1 MSRRQEQYR
10 RDQAGGE
17 RDLGPGT
24 GGRPRASH
32 RLEPVH
38 LRGDNMHHYLLSTSI
53 YPGITYFSP
62 PFWSPL
68 NFGGRFFALIPR

>member
-24 GGRPRASH
+24 GGRSRASH

-38 LRGDNMHHYLLSTSI
+38 LRGDTMQLSLTRMLCES
-53 YPGITYFSP
+53 
-62 PFWSPL
+62 L
-68 NFGGRFFALIPR
+68 RRFNNHGEGSY